1 MKTSL
6 VTEESQTAYSCDQG
20 EQLLANGDYDNSR
33 VYSEINK
40 ITDGFKNLT
49 PISLKENKISIDV
62 AFVKNE
68 TYSPESNEIMRAI
81 FDVSV
86 YEDDIKI
93 KNMSVQ
99 GCNAEQTFTFEG
111 YAIPGFNKKIV
122 LLLSTKGDCF
132 EGGYI
137 KETLYVV
144 GGLDSVSRNT
154 AITSFKNE
162 TALSPHEG
170 TLVVFE
176 SDEVIGIDEEE
187 ATTTSPSTTTNSFR
201 LVTLILAAIAA
212 ILLGTFFGRL
222 SKRKQ

>member
-6 VTEESQTAYSCDQG
+6 VAEESQIAYSCDQG

-68 TYSPESNEIMRAI
+68 TYSPASNEFSGAI

-86 YEDDIKI
+86 YEDTVKI

-99 GCNAEQTFTFEG
+99 GCNTEQPFTFEG

-137 KETLYVV
+137 KETIHVV
-144 GGLDSVSRNT
+144 GGLDSVSKNT
-154 AITSFKNE
+154 TITSFKNE

-176 SDEVIGIDEEE
+176 SDEVTGADEKEV
-187 ATTTSPSTTTNSFR
+187 ATPSPSISTNSSP
-201 LVTLILAAIAA
+201 LITLIIAA

-222 SKRKQ
+222 SKKKQ